1 MNIVVLDAATLAGVD
16 LSPLH
21 AFGTVTTYDHTTPS
35 EVDTRIQQANI
46 IISNKVQLSAAHFAV
61 AAELKLICVAATGTN
76 NIDLVAA
83 KDAGIAVTNVAGYST
98 PSVVQHTF
106 TLLGNLMSNI
116 HRYAADTQQGAWQKS
131 PMFCRLDYSINDIA
145 DKKFVIV
152 GYGNLG
158 QATAKVAEAF
168 GAKVIIAERPNSKAT
183 RSGRMAFED
192 AMQIADIVS
201 IHCPL
206 TPQTENLFNA
216 TTLALLPKHAILIN
230 TARGGIVNEQALADA
245 LATKQIAAAG
255 VDVLSVEPATAD
267 NPLITYKG
275 NNLMLTPHT
284 AWASYESITRLIQG
298 IADNITSYLNGGQ
311 HNRVV

>member
-21 AFGTVTTYDHTTPS
+21 AFGTVTTYEHTTPN
-35 EVDTRIQQANI
+35 EVDSRIQQANI
-46 IISNKVQLSAAHFAV
+46 VISNKVQLSAVHFAT
-61 AAELKLICVAATGTN
+61 ATELKLICVAATGTN

-183 RSGRMAFED
+183 RSGRVAFEE

-216 TTLALLPKHAILIN
+216 HTLALLPKHAILIN

-255 VDVLSVEPATAD
+255 VDVLSIEPATSD
-267 NPLITYKG
+267 NPLVTYKG
-275 NNLMLTPHT
+275 DNLMLTPHT

-298 IADNITSYLNGGQ
+298 IADNITSYLNGRQ

>member
-21 AFGTVTTYDHTTPS
+21 AFGTVTTYEYTQPS
-35 EVDTRIQQANI
+35 EVNSRIQQANI
-46 IISNKVQLSAAHFAV
+46 IISNKVQLNATNFAI
-61 AAELKLICVAATGTN
+61 ASDLKLICVAATGTN

-116 HRYAADTQQGAWQKS
+116 HRYAADTKQGAWQNSK
-131 PMFCRLDYSINDIA
+131 MFCRLDYSINDIA
-145 DKKFVIV
+145 AKNFVIV

-183 RSGRMAFED
+183 RSGRVTFEE

-206 TPQTENLFNA
+206 TPQTENLFNEK
-216 TTLALLPKHAILIN
+216 TLSLLPKHAILIN
-230 TARGGIVNEQALADA
+230 TARGGIVNEKALADA
-245 LATKQIAAAG
+245 LAANQIAAAG
-255 VDVLSVEPATAD
+255 VDVLSIEPATTD
-267 NPLITYKG
+267 NPLITYQG
-275 NNLMLTPHT
+275 DNLMLTPHT
-284 AWASYESITRLIQG
+284 AWASHESITRLIQG
-298 IADNITSYLNGGQ
+298 IADNITSFLDGGQ

>member
-21 AFGTVTTYDHTTPS
+21 AFGTVTTYEYTQPS
-35 EVDTRIQQANI
+35 EVDSRIQQANI
-46 IISNKVQLSAAHFAV
+46 IISNKVQLNATHFAI
-61 AAELKLICVAATGTN
+61 APDLKLICVAATGTN

-116 HRYAADTQQGAWQKS
+116 HRYAADTKQGAWQNSK
-131 PMFCRLDYSINDIA
+131 MFCRLDYSINDIA
-145 DKKFVIV
+145 GKNFVIV

-183 RSGRMAFED
+183 RSGRVTFEE

-216 TTLALLPKHAILIN
+216 QTLALLPQHAILIN

-245 LATKQIAAAG
+245 LAANQIAAAG
-255 VDVLSVEPATAD
+255 VDVLSIEPATTD
-267 NPLITYKG
+267 NPLITYQG
-275 NNLMLTPHT
+275 DNLMLTPHT

-298 IADNITSYLNGGQ
+298 IADNITSFLDGGQ